1 MGRRVRVAAATL
13 LLVAA
18 VSAKAADPLYLDELA
33 ETPLATLQ
41 QQFPTLAKEGCY
53 ALSAG
58 RYLAISI
65 DKKDQKPWR
74 VTLAGDPPCR
84 RPENGPQVDVRARSG
99 VELGDTA
106 SAVVQRLGRPD
117 ASAAPEAN
125 QKRLGDTEYFFICR
139 VSEGCARHT
148 SVYVKHG
155 VVSAIS
161 EWYSE

>member
-1 MGRRVRVAAATL
+1 MLTFVVAVNAQ
-13 LLVAA
+13 
-18 VSAKAADPLYLDELA
+18 AADPLYLDELA

-41 QQFPTLAKEGCY
+41 QQFPALEKEGCY
-53 ALSAG
+53 MLSAG

-74 VTLAGDPPCR
+74 VTLAADPPCR
-84 RPENGPQVDVRARSG
+84 RPQAGPAVDVRARSG
-99 VELGDTA
+99 VELGHSA
-106 SAVVQRLGRPD
+106 GAVVQRLGRPD
-117 ASAAPEAN
+117 AAAAPEAT

>member
-1 MGRRVRVAAATL
+1 MRLAVA
-13 LLVAA
+13 LLVLTAT
-18 VSAKAADPLYLDELA
+18 SARAADPIYLDQLA

-41 QQFPTLAKEGCY
+41 EQFAGLKSEGCY
-53 ALSAG
+53 ALSAD

-65 DKKDQKPWR
+65 DKKDRKPWR
-74 VTLAGDPPCR
+74 VTLAAEPPCK
-84 RPENGPQVDVRARSG
+84 RPEQGPQIDVRARSG
-99 VELGDTA
+99 IELGQT
-106 SAVVQRLGRPD
+106 SPGIVERLGRPD
-117 ASAAPEAN
+117 ASAAPEAD

-148 SVYVKHG
+148 SIFMRKG